1 MFFDEIR
8 VFKEILEKVM
18 DRLRAI
24 EENQIEIL
32 EKIQICEIGT
42 RNQAEKFQAC
52 AMSFR
57 QIRIVTESLVE
68 RLDEIGGTMTTDFM

>member
-42 RNQAEKFQAC
+42 KNQAEKFQAC